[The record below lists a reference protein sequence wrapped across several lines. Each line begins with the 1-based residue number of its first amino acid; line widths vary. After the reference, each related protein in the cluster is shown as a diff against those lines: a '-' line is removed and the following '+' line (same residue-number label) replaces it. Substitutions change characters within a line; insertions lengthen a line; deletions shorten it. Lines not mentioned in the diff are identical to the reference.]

1 MEFYNLA
8 FEQTVLSSA
17 INAFTPD
24 ESDAILTQLKA
35 DLFYLPA
42 HQNIYSA
49 INTLQIANK
58 PIDEEFI
65 KAELEKAKLWDEQ
78 VMLAVLM
85 QNPVGNIEPYVEQ
98 LKELSRK
105 RTLHALTSKIK
116 SALIEENATAD
127 AVQAMIELEL
137 QDLESNSGIGSPIT
151 MQQAIYEYEHM
162 QEPPKIQTGIRKLD
176 EMLCGGIEPAQL
188 VHIGGEKNVGKTTIM
203 KQILYNTSNGFDS
216 LFFSFEMPAWKM
228 AKYTKQMKGAADLN
242 RYRII
247 DTQKMKSTDVMDVAR
262 MIRMQHRKN
271 NIRFV
276 LIDSKMKLT
285 HKTFKGSN
293 DSDRKGDIDA
303 ILNAVVQETGIVL
316 MMIVQLSKS
325 DIKDGSMS
333 SYGSGLSDY
342 EADMQLMMYHS
353 KDNDNAV
360 ELKVSKNRQ
369 EVKHEPIKLWLDTDE
384 LRFTDVRVFETV
396 YTPMPSYNT
405 NQSQTQQE
413 PASDKVEVVVI

>member
-1 MEFYNLA
+1 MEFYNLV

-24 ESDAILTQLKA
+24 DVDAILSQLKE

-42 HQNIYSA
+42 HRNIYSA
-49 INTLQIANK
+49 INRLQIANK
-58 PIDEEFI
+58 PLDEEFI
-65 KAELEKAKLWDEQ
+65 KTTLEVDKLWDEQ
-78 VMLAVLM
+78 VMLGVLM
-85 QNPVGNIEPYVEQ
+85 QNPISNIEPYVAQ

-105 RTLHALTSKIK
+105 RSLQALTHKIK
-116 SALIEENATAD
+116 NLLVEDNASADE
-127 AVQAMIELEL
+127 VQAMIELEL
-137 QDLESNSGIGSPIT
+137 QDMESNSGIGSPIT

-162 QEPPKIQTGIRKLD
+162 QEPPKIETGIKKLD

-203 KQILYNTSNGFDS
+203 KQILYNTSNGLDS
-216 LFFSFEMPAWKM
+216 LFFSFEMPTWKM
-228 AKYTKQMKGAADLN
+228 AKYTKKLKGPAKLS
-242 RYRII
+242 RYHII
-247 DTQKMKSTDVMDVAR
+247 DTQKMKSRDVMDVAR

-293 DSDRKGDIDA
+293 DSDKKGDIDA
-303 ILNAVVQETGIVL
+303 ILNAAVQETGIVL
-316 MMIVQLSKS
+316 LMIVQLSKS
-325 DIKDGSMS
+325 DIQNGSMS

-342 EADMQLMMYHS
+342 EADMQIMMYNS

-369 EVKHEPIKLWLDTDE
+369 EVKHEPIKLWLDTE
-384 LRFTDVRVFETV
+384 EFRFVDTRMVETV
-396 YTPMPSYNT
+396 YTTMPTGNANPY
-405 NQSQTQQE
+405 QTQQRQTT
-413 PASDKVEVVVI
+413 DKVEVVVI